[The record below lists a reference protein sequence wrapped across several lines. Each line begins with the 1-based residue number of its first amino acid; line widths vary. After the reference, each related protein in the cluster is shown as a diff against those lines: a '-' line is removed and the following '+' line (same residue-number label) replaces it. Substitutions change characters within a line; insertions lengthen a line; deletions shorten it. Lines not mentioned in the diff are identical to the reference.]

1 MYKLEMPWRA
11 HLSRLF
17 ASAGVAKERALDSV
31 VSLFALN
38 RGR

>member
-11 HLSRLF
+11 HLSRLS
-17 ASAGVAKERALDSV
+17 ASAVVEREMVDSV

-38 RGR
+38 KGK